1 MGSHRG
7 SNPRPPTLA
16 VDALTTEHPTATQ
29 HSLSLRNKLNM
40 KGKAGVTSTCT
51 ESPTLVN
58 TWLWLPQV
66 NGEAIYSSRPWRA
79 QNDTATKQTWYT
91 TSKNGTFVYAIT
103 FETLTPGTD
112 VVLKQPKTTPSTEIY
127 LLGFTGGPLSF
138 NAASDGVH
146 IKLPDIMFDTL
157 KYAWTFKMT
166 AVEWS

>member
-1 MGSHRG
+1 M
-7 SNPRPPTLA
+7 
-16 VDALTTEHPTATQ
+16 
-29 HSLSLRNKLNM
+29 
-40 KGKAGVTSTCT
+40 
-51 ESPTLVN
+51 
-58 TWLWLPQV
+58 
-66 NGEAIYSSRPWRA
+66 
-79 QNDTATKQTWYT
+79 
-91 TSKNGTFVYAIT
+91 YAIT

-166 AVEWS
+166 AVE